1 MVWIDL
7 LDILVYKLFYIDI
20 LGFYMVMNIKYYM
33 NMIFNYFFNWIY
45 V

>member
-20 LGFYMVMNIKYYM
+20 LGFYMVMNIKILYEYY
-33 NMIFNYFFNWIY
+33 F
-45 V
+45 

>member
-7 LDILVYKLFYIDI
+7 LDILVNKLFYIDI

-33 NMIFNYFFNWIY
+33 IFNYFFNWIY